1 MTAEIISVGTELLL
15 GQIVDTDSAFL
26 SRTLADL
33 GINLY
38 RKGTVGDNFARV
50 VAMIREARERAD
62 LLIFCGG
69 LGPTEDDL
77 TKEAAAEAF
86 GEELVMD
93 EAAAEHL
100 RDIFRRRGAV
110 MVESNLK
117 QALVFRNGRG
127 IPNPNG
133 TAPGALLERDGQT
146 VVCLPG
152 PPREL
157 VPMVSDFLV
166 PYLSERLGSA
176 RQVLRSRVLRIIGI
190 GESAMEAKIRDL
202 LHGENPTIAPLAHLG
217 EAQLRITARAA
228 TEEIADALIAPV
240 ERALRERLGADI
252 YGADEETMESV
263 VIERLREQ
271 GRTVATAEA
280 VTGGLLAARLSA
292 VEASA
297 APFPGGWV
305 SASVEASETLLG
317 VPESLIQQYGMAS
330 APVAEAFAAAA
341 RRQLGADFGLAATG
355 LTGPG
360 SGTAEKPVGLV
371 FIALA
376 EEGGVTSRR
385 YQFPGRPEEVRQ
397 RAALTALD
405 YLRRAL
411 DGPGR

>member
-26 SRTLADL
+26 GRALADL

-50 VAMIREARERAD
+50 AAMIREARERAD
-62 LLIFCGG
+62 LLILCGG
-69 LGPTEDDL
+69 MGPTEDDL

-93 EAAAEHL
+93 EAAAENI
-100 RDIFRRRGAV
+100 RAIFRRRGAV

-133 TAPGALLERDGQT
+133 TAPGALLEKEGKT

-157 VPMVSDFLV
+157 APMVNDFLV
-166 PYLSERLGSA
+166 PYLAGRLGSA
-176 RQVLRSRVLRIIGI
+176 RQVLRSRVLRMIGI
-190 GESAMEAKIRDL
+190 GESAMEEKIRDL
-202 LHGENPTIAPLAHLG
+202 LHGANPTIAPLAHLG

-228 TEEIADALIAPV
+228 TAAEADALIGPV
-240 ERALRERLGADI
+240 ERALRERLGADL
-252 YGADEETMESV
+252 YSADDETLESV
-263 VIERLREQ
+263 VIDRLREQ
-271 GRTVATAEA
+271 GRTLATAEA
-280 VTGGLLAARLSA
+280 VTGGLLAARLAA

-297 APFPGGWV
+297 EPFPGGWV
-305 SASVEASETLLG
+305 TVSVEASGALLG
-317 VPESLIQQYGMAS
+317 VSEPLIRQHGMVS
-330 APVAEAFAAAA
+330 APVAEAFAEAAL
-341 RRQLGADFGLAATG
+341 RTLGTDFGLALTG
-355 LTGPG
+355 LPGPG
-360 SGTAEKPVGLV
+360 GGTTEKPVGLV

-376 EEGGVTSRR
+376 RKERSTSWR
-385 YQFPGRPEEVRQ
+385 YQFPGRPDEVRQ
-397 RAALTALD
+397 RAVLAALD
-405 YLRRAL
+405 RLRRAL
-411 DGPGR
+411 

>member
-38 RKGTVGDNFARV
+38 RKGTVGDNLARV

-62 LLIFCGG
+62 LLILCGG

-77 TKEAAAEAF
+77 TKEAVAEAF

-133 TAPGALLERDGQT
+133 TAPGALLEKEGKT

-157 VPMVSDFLV
+157 VPMVNDSLV

-176 RQVLRSRVLRIIGI
+176 RQVLRSRVLRVIGI

-228 TEEIADALIAPV
+228 SAEQADALIAPV
-240 ERALRERLGADI
+240 ERALRERLGMDI

-305 SASVEASETLLG
+305 SASVVASETLLG
-317 VPESLIQQYGMAS
+317 IPESLIQQHGMAS
-330 APVAEAFAAAA
+330 APVAEAFAVAA

-355 LTGPG
+355 MAGPG
-360 SGTAEKPVGLV
+360 SGTAEKPIGLV

-376 EEGGVTSRR
+376 EERGVTSRR

-405 YLRRAL
+405 GLRRAL
-411 DGPGR
+411 QGEG